1 MAAEAPF
8 RASPRPPLP
17 VAAAVRLRALPHH
30 PAARRRLLPAA
41 HLRHPLAVLPEA
53 SPVAAVVAEASPA
66 EVVSPVG
73 VAVAEVAVASPAEV
87 AVAEAD
93 SPQPSRGAYALL
105 ITCQH

>member
-8 RASPRPPLP
+8 RASPRTLLP

-30 PAARRRLLPAA
+30 PAARRRLLPVA
-41 HLRHPLAVLPEA
+41 HLRHPLAVPPEA
-53 SPVAAVVAEASPA
+53 SPVAAVAVEVSLA
-66 EVVSPVG
+66 EVVSPVA

-93 SPQPSRGAYALL
+93 SPQPSGAPMP
-105 ITCQH
+105 C